1 MKPILFDKTDTT
13 FTTQGLGRLSDA
25 ISCKVAEERNGAYE
39 LEMEY
44 PIDGI
49 HWNDV
54 QVSRIIVAKPNDSSD
69 PQAFRIYRISKPLK
83 KRCMVYAEHISYQL
97 SYIPVMPFT
106 AQSFALALN
115 AMVANAAES
124 CPFSVWTDKTVLGDY
139 EVKVPTSF
147 RALLGGQAGSVLDV
161 YGTAEYEFDNY
172 AIKAH
177 LNRGTNRGVVLRYGK
192 NITDLTQEE
201 SIANTIT
208 GICPYW
214 RSPDGDTLV
223 TLPEE
228 VLWSSNASNFP
239 YARTVPMDFSSDFED
254 PPSEAQLRSKAQA
267 YIDNNDIG
275 VPAVNISLSFIPL
288 WQSEEYRELASLE
301 HVALCDTITVK
312 FEKLDVSATAKVVK
326 TVYDVLRERYESIEI
341 GDAKTTLAK
350 QIAQIDSEV
359 KSEVEN
365 TEAFLTGYVTTAT
378 EKIVGGKGGY
388 VKFNYNANGYPEEL
402 LILSAATEATSQ
414 KIIRMN
420 QAGIGFSSDYGVTY
434 SSAWTIDGV
443 FNADFIGAGSL
454 SAARVT
460 TGILQDSNGYTTFNL
475 DTGVLTMTKGSIT
488 LGTAVNGVF
497 PFSVS
502 DSGVLTAVSATLTN
516 ASLSGTITTENGFYK
531 SMLDSGYLRMYY
543 DSTLYGQF
551 GGGAW
556 GANTQKRGLGMYLAE
571 DASYMFFGRYET
583 QAGSYIASYIINFN
597 LSAQELGYTE
607 RHVFY
612 STARFLGGVFLSTTL
627 EVTGA
632 ITAGSTI
639 TASGAINLTGAN
651 VNFDNGYGL
660 RFKNTNGVYQLAM
673 YMSSA
678 DRIFLAST
686 AYPVQ
691 VYGST
696 TYIGSSAYPTIIDG
710 STIKA
715 TKMIQ
720 NGTVEVE
727 CTSGN
732 LVSKNVT
739 YDAAFAGAP
748 TVVLT
753 PVDLNGY
760 VVRLGHTAVTSSGFT
775 IKMQANATG
784 TFVVHWIAVYQP
796 SS

>member
-25 ISCKVAEERNGAYE
+25 ISCKVSEERNGAYE

-49 HWNDV
+49 HWSDV
-54 QVSRIIVAKPNDSSD
+54 QVSRIIVAKPNDTSD

-83 KRCMVYAEHISYQL
+83 KRCMVFAEHISYQL
-97 SYIPVMPFT
+97 SFIPVMPFT
-106 AQSFALALN
+106 AQSFSLALN
-115 AMVANAAES
+115 AMVSNVAES
-124 CPFSVWTDKTVLGDY
+124 CPFSVWTDKTVLGEY
-139 EVKVPTSF
+139 SVSVPTSF
-147 RALLGGQAGSVLDV
+147 RALLGGQAGSLLDV

-172 AIKAH
+172 QIKAH

-214 RSPDGDTLV
+214 RDTDGNNIV
-223 TLPEE
+223 TLPEQ
-228 VLWSSNASNFP
+228 VLWSANAANFP
-239 YARTVPMDFSSDFED
+239 FARTIPMDFSSDFEEQ
-254 PPSEAQLRSKAQA
+254 PTVAQLRSKAQA

-275 VPAVNISLSFIPL
+275 VPEVNISLSFIPL
-288 WQSEEYRELASLE
+288 WQSEEYRELAKLE
-301 HVALCDTITVK
+301 HVALCDTITVQ
-312 FEKLDVSATAKVVK
+312 FEKLDVSASAKVVK

-350 QIAQIDSEV
+350 QIAQIDSSV
-359 KSEVEN
+359 KTEVEN
-365 TEAFLTGYVTTAT
+365 TEAFLTSYVSTAT
-378 EKIVGGKGGY
+378 AKIVGGKGGF

-402 LILSAATEATSQ
+402 LILSASTEATSQ
-414 KIIRMN
+414 NIIRMN
-420 QAGIGFSSDYGVTY
+420 QAGIGFSQDYGETY

-454 SAARVT
+454 SAARIT
-460 TGILQDSNGYTTFNL
+460 TGVLQDENGYTTFNL

-488 LGTAVNGVF
+488 LGTAVNGVY

-516 ASLSGTITTENGFYK
+516 ATLTGTITTENGYYK

-556 GANTQKRGLGMYLAE
+556 GSNTARRGLGMYLAE

-583 QAGSYIASYIINFN
+583 TAGSYIASYIINFN
-597 LSAQELGYTE
+597 LNTELGYSE
-607 RHVFY
+607 RHIFY
-612 STARFLGGVFLSTTL
+612 STARFLGGVHLASTL
-627 EVTGA
+627 AVTGA
-632 ITAGSTI
+632 ITAYSTI

-660 RFKNTNGVYQLAM
+660 RFKNSQGVYQLAM

-678 DRIFLAST
+678 DRIYLAST
-686 AYPVQ
+686 AFPVQ

-696 TYIGSSAYPTIIDG
+696 TYLGSSQYPTIIDG
-710 STIKA
+710 SSIKA
-715 TKMIQ
+715 QKMIQ
-720 NGTVEVE
+720 TGKQVVY
-727 CTSGN
+727 CTSGD
-732 LVSKNVT
+732 LVSQNVT
-739 YDAAFAGAP
+739 FAVAFENVP
-748 TVVLT
+748 VVMLT
-753 PVDLNGY
+753 AEDQNGY
-760 VVRLGHTAVTSSGFT
+760 VVRLGLMSVTRSGFT
-775 IKMQANATG
+775 IRMHAGATG
-784 TFVVHWIAVYQP
+784 NFTVHWLAVYQP
-796 SS
+796 AS

>member
-1 MKPILFDKTDTT
+1 MKPILFETTDTD

-25 ISCKVAEERNGAYE
+25 ISCKVSEERNGAYE

-49 HWNDV
+49 HWSDV
-54 QVSRIIVAKPNDSSD
+54 KVSRIIVAKPNDTSD

-83 KRCMVYAEHISYQL
+83 KRCMVFAEHISYQL
-97 SYIPVMPFT
+97 SFIPVMPFT

-124 CPFSVWTDKTVLGDY
+124 CPFSVWTDKTVLGEY
-139 EVKVPTSF
+139 TVSVPTSF
-147 RALLGGQAGSVLDV
+147 RALLGGQAGSLLDV

-172 AIKAH
+172 QIKAH
-177 LNRGTNRGVVLRYGK
+177 LNRGINRGVVLRYGK

-214 RSPDGDTLV
+214 RDTEGNNIV
-223 TLPEE
+223 TLPEQ
-228 VLWSSNASNFP
+228 VLWSANAANFP
-239 YARTVPMDFSSDFED
+239 FARTVPMDFSSDFED
-254 PPSEAQLRSKAQA
+254 IPTVQQLRDKAQA

-275 VPAVNISLSFIPL
+275 VPEVNITLSFIPL
-288 WQSEEYRELASLE
+288 WQSEEYRELAKLE
-301 HVALCDTITVK
+301 HVALCDTISVQ
-312 FEKLDVSATAKVVK
+312 FEKLNVSAKAKVVK

-341 GDAKTTLAK
+341 GDARTTLAK
-350 QIAQIDSEV
+350 QIAQIDSSV
-359 KSEVEN
+359 KNEIED
-365 TEAFLTGYVTTAT
+365 TEAFLTGYVSTAT
-378 EKIVGGKGGY
+378 AKIVGGRGGY

-402 LILSAATEATSQ
+402 LILSAQTEATSQ

-420 QAGIGFSSDYGVTY
+420 QAGIGFSDDYGLTY

-454 SAARVT
+454 SAARIT
-460 TGILQDSNGYTTFNL
+460 TGILQDANSYTTFNL
-475 DTGVLTMTKGSIT
+475 DTGMLTMTKGSIT
-488 LGTAVNGVF
+488 LGTEVDGVY
-497 PFSVS
+497 PFSVT
-502 DSGVLTAVSATLTN
+502 DAGVLTAVSATLTN
-516 ASLSGTITTENGFYK
+516 ATLSGTITTENGFYK

-556 GANTQKRGLGMYLAE
+556 GANTAKRGLGMYLAE

-583 QAGSYIASYIINFN
+583 QAGSYIASYIINFD
-597 LSAQELGYTE
+597 LTSEIGYSE

-612 STARFLGGVFLSTTL
+612 STARFLGAVHLSSTL

-660 RFKNTNGVYQLAM
+660 RFKNTDGVYQLVM
-673 YMSSA
+673 YISSS
-678 DRIFLAST
+678 DRIYLAS
-686 AYPVQ
+686 AANPVQ

-696 TYIGSSAYPTIIDG
+696 TYLGNTLYPTVIDG
-710 STIKA
+710 SSIKA
-715 TKMIQ
+715 QKLVQT
-720 NGTVEVE
+720 GTQDVS

-732 LVSKNVT
+732 MVSQNVT
-739 YDAAFAGAP
+739 FDTPFAAAP
-748 TVVLT
+748 VVVLT
-753 PVDLNGY
+753 AVDPNGY
-760 VVRLGHTAVTSSGFT
+760 VVRLGHTSVTRSGFT
-775 IKMQANATG
+775 IRMQANATG
-784 TFVVHWIAVYQP
+784 AFVIHWIAVYQP
-796 SS
+796 TD

>member
-1 MKPILFDKTDTT
+1 MP
-13 FTTQGLGRLSDA
+13 
-25 ISCKVAEERNGAYE
+25 KV
-39 LEMEY
+39 
-44 PIDGI
+44 
-49 HWNDV
+49 
-54 QVSRIIVAKPNDSSD
+54 S
-69 PQAFRIYRISKPLK
+69 
-83 KRCMVYAEHISYQL
+83 
-97 SYIPVMPFT
+97 
-106 AQSFALALN
+106 
-115 AMVANAAES
+115 
-124 CPFSVWTDKTVLGDY
+124 
-139 EVKVPTSF
+139 
-147 RALLGGQAGSVLDV
+147 
-161 YGTAEYEFDNY
+161 
-172 AIKAH
+172 
-177 LNRGTNRGVVLRYGK
+177 
-192 NITDLTQEE
+192 IT
-201 SIANTIT
+201 
-208 GICPYW
+208 
-214 RSPDGDTLV
+214 
-223 TLPEE
+223 
-228 VLWSSNASNFP
+228 
-239 YARTVPMDFSSDFED
+239 
-254 PPSEAQLRSKAQA
+254 
-267 YIDNNDIG
+267 
-275 VPAVNISLSFIPL
+275 LSFIPL
-288 WQSEEYRELASLE
+288 WQSEEYKDLASLE
-301 HVALCDTITVK
+301 HVALCDTITVQ

-350 QIAQIDSEV
+350 QIAEIDSSV
-359 KSEVEN
+359 KNEVEN
-365 TEAFLTGYVTTAT
+365 TEALLTSYVAAAT
-378 EKIVGGKGGY
+378 EKIVGGRGGY
-388 VKFNYNANGYPEEL
+388 VKFNYNANGYPDEL
-402 LILSAATEATSQ
+402 LILSASTEAASQ
-414 KIIRMN
+414 NIIRMN
-420 QAGIGFSSDYGVTY
+420 QSGIGFSSDYGATY

-454 SAARVT
+454 SAVRIT
-460 TGILQDSNGYTTFNL
+460 TGTLQDSHGYTTFNL

-516 ASLSGTITTENGFYK
+516 ASLSGTITTESGLYK

-556 GANTQKRGLGMYLAE
+556 GANTAKRGLGMYLAE

-597 LSAQELGYTE
+597 LSAQELGYSE

-612 STARFLGGVFLSTTL
+612 STARFLGGVYLSSTL

-660 RFKNTNGVYQLAM
+660 RFKNTGGVYQLAM

-696 TYIGSSAYPTIIDG
+696 TYLGSSAYPTVIDG

-796 SS
+796 AS